1 MFNDSLQ
8 DISQVYIPF
17 VPLILL
23 LLIFIYPCILL
34 VTSCK
39 DQYSKFFAMNF
50 EIKLIILQNAS
61 EIRAS
66 YTALKEGK
74 VKLPIPSPQQNKEIQ
89 QFYQKIKNNH
99 KIKNSKLTAPATNYC
114 QMLQEI
120 SEVQRFEVSYM
131 DIAEISTKGKITR
144 YLDHF
149 FKIKIHMVQ

>member
-1 MFNDSLQ
+1 
-8 DISQVYIPF
+8 
-17 VPLILL
+17 
-23 LLIFIYPCILL
+23 
-34 VTSCK
+34 
-39 DQYSKFFAMNF
+39 MNF
-50 EIKLIILQNAS
+50 EIKWNISQNAS

-131 DIAEISTKGKITR
+131 DIAEISTKGKITDLR
-144 YLDHF
+144 DKF
-149 FKIKIHMVQ
+149 RIKIQRVQ

>member
-1 MFNDSLQ
+1 
-8 DISQVYIPF
+8 
-17 VPLILL
+17 
-23 LLIFIYPCILL
+23 
-34 VTSCK
+34 
-39 DQYSKFFAMNF
+39 MNF
-50 EIKLIILQNAS
+50 EIKWNISQNAS

-131 DIAEISTKGKITR
+131 DIAEISTKGKITVIR
-144 YLDHF
+144 DNF
-149 FKIKIHMVQ
+149 